1 MSSLKLIK
9 KMLGKLR
16 DYRGLILRC
25 ENYKYAS
32 QDMSIVVFDVCVP
45 SSIYNHCVTHS
56 NNNCCHTEFQYIG
69 VALILNID
77 RIRTS

>member
-1 MSSLKLIK
+1 MSSLKLVK
-9 KMLGKLR
+9 KMLVKLR

-32 QDMSIVVFDVCVP
+32 QDMSIVFDVCGT
-45 SSIYNHCVTHS
+45 SSIHNQCVTHS

-69 VALILNID
+69 VAHTLNID
-77 RIRTS
+77 CIGTS